1 MFEIAQEEIQVE
13 NVYQKRLILKNK
25 HFKFGKGGLFCPP
38 QINVS
43 IQAVVQYLSGVFYLW
58 MKVDFNW
65 QSEQKLIIY
74 WCLNEIYKHKT
85 SVPEDF
91 SKIMLPVLLDKNLF
105 EPVIFITP
113 DDKIYH

>member
-1 MFEIAQEEIQVE
+1 
-13 NVYQKRLILKNK
+13 
-25 HFKFGKGGLFCPP
+25 
-38 QINVS
+38 
-43 IQAVVQYLSGVFYLW
+43 

-65 QSEQKLIIY
+65 QSEQKLIT
-74 WCLNEIYKHKT
+74 LNEIYKHKT

>member
-1 MFEIAQEEIQVE
+1 M
-13 NVYQKRLILKNK
+13 N
-25 HFKFGKGGLFCPP
+25 
-38 QINVS
+38 
-43 IQAVVQYLSGVFYLW
+43 
-58 MKVDFNW
+58 D
-65 QSEQKLIIY
+65 QSKQKLIIH

-91 SKIMLPVLLDKNLF
+91 SKIMLPMLLDKNLF

>member
-1 MFEIAQEEIQVE
+1 M
-13 NVYQKRLILKNK
+13 
-25 HFKFGKGGLFCPP
+25 GGGALLFCPP
-38 QINVS
+38 EIIQFKLLYSTYWS
-43 IQAVVQYLSGVFYLW
+43 ILF
-58 MKVDFNW
+58 MND
-65 QSEQKLIIY
+65 QSKQKLIIH

-91 SKIMLPVLLDKNLF
+91 SKIMLPMLLDKNLF

>member
-1 MFEIAQEEIQVE
+1 
-13 NVYQKRLILKNK
+13 
-25 HFKFGKGGLFCPP
+25 
-38 QINVS
+38 
-43 IQAVVQYLSGVFYLW
+43 

-65 QSEQKLIIY
+65 QSKQKLIIH
-74 WCLNEIYKHKT
+74 WGLNEIYKHKT

>member
-1 MFEIAQEEIQVE
+1 MQF
-13 NVYQKRLILKNK
+13 KKNP
-25 HFKFGKGGLFCPP
+25 HFKFGKGGGAF
-38 QINVS
+38 
-43 IQAVVQYLSGVFYLW
+43 LSSSDKLLYSTYIRVFYLIW

-74 WCLNEIYKHKT
+74 WRLNEIYKHKT